1 MKTNSEIRQESL
13 ALLKGNWGPAVV
25 VALVFLL
32 LVYACSLVATLLG
45 MSIGESVGDSDGV
58 IIQLFSMLAS
68 ILVVFPLTFSLIK
81 LFLGF
86 VRGEQKIQVGDIFAG
101 FKKPYYGK
109 SIGVYILVAI
119 FTFLWTLLLIVPGI
133 IKSLSYSLAPYI
145 LADNPELTAN
155 EAINQSVKM
164 MKGHKMRLF
173 LILLGYLG
181 FTLLSILALGIPLLW
196 LYPYYQVVLA
206 KFYEEVK
213 TESVTA

>member
-13 ALLKGNWGPAVV
+13 ALLKGNWGSAVV

-45 MSIGESVGDSDGV
+45 MSTGESVGDSDGV
-58 IIQLFSMLAS
+58 TIQLFSMLAS

-86 VRGEQKIQVGDIFAG
+86 VRGEQKIQVEDIFAG

-119 FTFLWTLLLIVPGI
+119 FTFLWALLLIVPGI

-155 EAINQSVKM
+155 EAINQSMKM
-164 MKGHKMRLF
+164 MNGHKMQLF

-181 FTLLSILALGIPLLW
+181 FALLSILALGIPLLW

-213 TESVTA
+213 SEAVVA